1 MFLIKIYFLK
11 KNQKSRFHYFTI
23 NLTCAKIK
31 YSIKINNKIKYNIKK
46 IKINKA
52 IAPMALGTYCINL
65 VTHLDNHPNLPNI
78 IFATQSRVSECLQS
92 NPMLLHKSPRCHDP
106 FLYCVTVIISI
117 RRPLKHLKSWEGCW
131 KQLSL
136 LPFECLGTYLAAWA
150 LDAYLV
156 AWALDTTA
164 WALI

>member
-11 KNQKSRFHYFTI
+11 KNPKSCFHYFTI

-31 YSIKINNKIKYNIKK
+31 YSININNKIKYNIKINNK
-46 IKINKA
+46 IKQLL
-52 IAPMALGTYCINL
+52 PWPQGPYCINL

-106 FLYCVTVIISI
+106 F
-117 RRPLKHLKSWEGCW
+117 
-131 KQLSL
+131 SL
-136 LPFECLGTYLAAWA
+136 LCDRYHKHSKAAQA
-150 LDAYLV
+150 PKKLRRVLKATFITRCI
-156 AWALDTTA
+156 A
-164 WALI
+164 